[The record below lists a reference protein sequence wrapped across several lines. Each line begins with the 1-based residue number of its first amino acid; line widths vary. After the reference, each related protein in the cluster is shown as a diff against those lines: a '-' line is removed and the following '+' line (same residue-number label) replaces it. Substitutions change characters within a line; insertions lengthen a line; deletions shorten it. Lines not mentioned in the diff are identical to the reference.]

1 VWTTE
6 CVGGHNSSRKQK
18 GQPQVKECEDNTIAS
33 LDTYR
38 RKWLSK
44 KQRKSE
50 ERGAYDNDVGRGE
63 IQRMDGI
70 NLATQSMNEDQ
81 NKVRSTYYKTRM
93 NEIY

>member
-1 VWTTE
+1 M
-6 CVGGHNSSRKQK
+6 C
-18 GQPQVKECEDNTIAS
+18 GQPSALVGTIQAGNK
-33 LDTYR
+33 R
-38 RKWLSK
+38 AN
-44 KQRKSE
+44 RKSRNVRITRLQVLTLTE

-93 NEIY
+93 DEIY